1 MKKVWFIHAL
11 ALLIACGQE
20 NKEVSPL
27 QPPSDE
33 AEVQEEEKGIFESS
47 KSALPEEAEKEFKTE
62 FDADGVY
69 WQTELSE
76 QLTIG
81 KYSFHSLTLQKSEAA
96 TLTLETEETADM
108 IDITAKKF
116 SATKDT
122 LSVQFYNKELGTISI
137 TGHFTE
143 NPWGEG
149 VEENETVV
157 FKGRIKVG
165 TESEK
170 AVEFT
175 WSSF

>member
-1 MKKVWFIHAL
+1 MRKIWFVSAFAVI
-11 ALLIACGQE
+11 IACGQE
-20 NKEVSPL
+20 KKEVSPL

-33 AEVQEEEKGIFESS
+33 AVVEEEEKGFFDSG
-47 KSALPEEAEKEFKTE
+47 KKTLPEETEKEYKTE

-69 WQTELSE
+69 WQTELSNPV
-76 QLTIG
+76 TIG

-108 IDITAKKF
+108 IDLTAKKF
-116 SATKDT
+116 NAAIDT
-122 LSVQFYNKELGTISI
+122 LSVQFSNKELGAISI
-137 TGHFTE
+137 TGHFTQ

-157 FKGRIKVG
+157 FKGWIKTG
-165 TESEK
+165 SEPAK
-170 AVEFT
+170 PVEFT